1 MSLLIVLGL
10 SLLAIFVVLGATFA
24 WVVRLASIE
33 EGVRMPKNDG
43 TELS

>member
-10 SLLAIFVVLGATFA
+10 SLLAIFVVLGTTFA

-33 EGVRMPKNDG
+33 ESDTSKQDG
-43 TELS
+43 QTRF